1 MKIMNLTNSGYKE
14 NTNCWLAMVT
24 KPTNTHKCT
33 NVSYKH
39 SMPPTCYGHYCGHP
53 NGEALQRTDMMSRY
67 YEGLWIKAQMQY
79 TEFWQFMV

>member
-1 MKIMNLTNSGYKE
+1 
-14 NTNCWLAMVT
+14 MVT

-67 YEGLWIKAQMQY
+67 YEGL
-79 TEFWQFMV
+79 